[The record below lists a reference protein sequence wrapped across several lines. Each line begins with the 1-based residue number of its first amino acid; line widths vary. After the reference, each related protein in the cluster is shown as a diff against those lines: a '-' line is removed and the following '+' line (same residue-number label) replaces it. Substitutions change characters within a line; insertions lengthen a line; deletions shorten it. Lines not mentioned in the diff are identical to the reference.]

1 MNFLEDLFY
10 PLRLLENKRVLLL
23 VSGSIAA
30 YKSLELVR
38 LLFKSGASVQVVMSE
53 GAKKF
58 VTPLSFE
65 ALSHHKVLHDHNEK
79 WYYNHQNALHH
90 NHIACAAN
98 ADLLI
103 FAPLSANSLSKIAHA
118 LADNTISATFLACA
132 SPKIL
137 APSMNTNM
145 LNSPIIQS
153 HLKRLKRLKDF
164 NHIILDT
171 KNGLLACDTKGDGAM
186 AEPLEILFKAAQTL
200 LKDAYFE
207 NREVIIMGGASMEK
221 IDSVRTIS
229 NLSSGI
235 QASALALA
243 LYFKGAKVTLIASN
257 FPTPLPKEI
266 TSVPVSD
273 TASYENALNNAA
285 NNLQKHAL
293 KPLLFNLAAISDY
306 VPKTSFNHKLKKS
319 ELGETL
325 NIECVQNKDLLASI
339 NPNQF
344 VKIGFKAEDDQ
355 QNAIKNAQNLLKP
368 SQDSGKDCSMAALN
382 LIKDSR
388 PFGSLEN
395 ELWLFSHHKTQKIP
409 SMNKLEAG
417 FKILDF
423 IKDNAL

>member
-30 YKSLELVR
+30 YKSLELTR
-38 LLFKSGASVQVVMSE
+38 LLFKSGASIQVVMSK

-58 VTPLSFE
+58 IKPLSFE
-65 ALSHHKVLHDHNEK
+65 ALSHHKVLHDRNEK
-79 WYYNHQNALHH
+79 WYYNHQNKLHH
-90 NHIACAAN
+90 NHIACAAS

-118 LADNTISATFLACA
+118 LADNIVSATFLACA

-153 HLKRLKRLKDF
+153 NLKRLKDS

-171 KNGLLACDTKGDGAM
+171 KNALLACDTKGDGAM

-207 NREVIIMGGASMEK
+207 NREVIVMGGASMEK
-221 IDSVRTIS
+221 IDSVRVIS

-243 LYFKGAKVTLIASN
+243 LYFKGAKVTLIASS

-285 NNLQKHAL
+285 KNLKKHAL

-319 ELGETL
+319 EIGETL
-325 NIECVQNKDLLASI
+325 NIECVQNKDLLASV

-344 VKIGFKAEDDQ
+344 VKIGFKAEDNQ
-355 QNAIKNAQNLLKP
+355 PNAIKNAQNLLKS
-368 SQDSGKDCSMAALN
+368 SQDNGKDCSVAALN

-395 ELWLFSHHKTQKIP
+395 ELWLFSHKKTQKIP
-409 SMNKLEAG
+409 SMNKLEAS

>member
-30 YKSLELVR
+30 YKSLELTR
-38 LLFKSGASVQVVMSE
+38 LLFKSGASIQVVMSE

-58 VTPLSFE
+58 IKPLSFE
-65 ALSHHKVLHDHNEK
+65 ALSHHKVLHDRNEK
-79 WYYNHQNALHH
+79 WYYNHQNKLHH
-90 NHIACAAN
+90 NHIACATS

-118 LADNTISATFLACA
+118 LADNIISATFLACA

-145 LNSPIIQS
+145 LNSPITQS
-153 HLKRLKRLKDF
+153 NLKRLKDS

-171 KNGLLACDTKGDGAM
+171 KNALLACDTKGDGAM

-207 NREVIIMGGASMEK
+207 NREVIVMGGASVEK
-221 IDSVRTIS
+221 IDSVRIIS

-243 LYFKGAKVTLIASN
+243 LYFKGAKVTLIASS

-266 TSVPVSD
+266 ASVLVSD

-285 NNLQKHAL
+285 KNLQKHAL

-319 ELGETL
+319 ELGQTL
-325 NIECVQNKDLLASI
+325 NVECVQNKDLLASV

-368 SQDSGKDCSMAALN
+368 SQDNGKDCSVVALN

-395 ELWLFSHHKTQKIP
+395 ELWLFSHKKP
-409 SMNKLEAG
+409 KKSLP
-417 FKILDF
+417 
-423 IKDNAL
+423 

>member
-30 YKSLELVR
+30 YKSLELTR
-38 LLFKSGASVQVVMSE
+38 LLFKSGASIQVVMSK

-58 VTPLSFE
+58 IKPLSFE
-65 ALSHHKVLHDHNEK
+65 ALSHHKVLHDRNEK

-90 NHIACAAN
+90 NHIACAAST
-98 ADLLI
+98 DLLI

-145 LNSPIIQS
+145 LNSSIIQS
-153 HLKRLKRLKDF
+153 HLKRLKDS

-171 KNGLLACDTKGDGAM
+171 QNALLACDTKGDGAM
-186 AEPLEILFKAAQTL
+186 AEPLEILFKATQTL

-207 NREVIIMGGASMEK
+207 NREVIVMGGASMEK
-221 IDSVRTIS
+221 IDSVRVIS

-243 LYFKGAKVTLIASN
+243 LYFKGAKVTFIASS

-266 TSVPVSD
+266 TSVPVND
-273 TASYENALNNAA
+273 TVSYENALNNAA
-285 NNLQKHAL
+285 KNLQKHAL

-306 VPKTSFNHKLKKS
+306 TPKTSFNHKLKKS
-319 ELGETL
+319 KIGETL
-325 NIECVQNKDLLASI
+325 NIECVQNKDLLASV

-368 SQDSGKDCSMAALN
+368 SQDNGKDCSVAALN

-395 ELWLFSHHKTQKIP
+395 ELWLFSHKKTQKIP
-409 SMNKLEAG
+409 SMNKLEAS

-423 IKDNAL
+423 IKNNAL

>member
-10 PLRLLENKRVLLL
+10 PLRLLENKHVLLL

-30 YKSLELVR
+30 YKSLELTR
-38 LLFKSGASVQVVMSE
+38 LLFKSGASIQVVMSE

-58 VTPLSFE
+58 IKPLSFE
-65 ALSHHKVLHDHNEK
+65 ALSHHKVLHDRNEK
-79 WYYNHQNALHH
+79 WYYNHQNKLHH
-90 NHIACAAN
+90 NHIACAAS

-153 HLKRLKRLKDF
+153 NLKRLKDS

-171 KNGLLACDTKGDGAM
+171 KNALLACDTKGDGAM
-186 AEPLEILFKAAQTL
+186 AEPLEILFKASQTL

-207 NREVIIMGGASMEK
+207 NREVIVMGGASVEK
-221 IDSVRTIS
+221 IDSVRVIS

-243 LYFKGAKVTLIASN
+243 LYFKGAKVTLIASS

-266 TSVPVSD
+266 ASVLVSD

-285 NNLQKHAL
+285 KNLQKHAL

-325 NIECVQNKDLLASI
+325 NIECVQNKDLLASV

-355 QNAIKNAQNLLKP
+355 QNAIKNTQNLLKP
-368 SQDSGKDCSMAALN
+368 FKDNGKDCSVAALN

-395 ELWLFSHHKTQKIP
+395 ELWLFSHKKTQKIP
-409 SMNKLEAG
+409 SMNKLEAS

>member
-38 LLFKSGASVQVVMSE
+38 LLFKSGASIQVVMSK

-98 ADLLI
+98 ANLLI

-118 LADNTISATFLACA
+118 LADNIVSATFLACA

-145 LNSPIIQS
+145 LNSPITQS
-153 HLKRLKRLKDF
+153 NLKRLKDS

-171 KNGLLACDTKGDGAM
+171 QKGLLACDTRGNGAM

-207 NREVIIMGGASMEK
+207 NREVIVMGGASVEK

-235 QASALALA
+235 QASALALV

-257 FPTPLPKEI
+257 FPTPLPKGI
-266 TSVPVSD
+266 KSVSVSD

-293 KPLLFNLAAISDY
+293 KPLFFNLAAISDY
-306 VPKTSFNHKLKKS
+306 APKTSFNYKLKKS
-319 ELGETL
+319 EIGETL
-325 NIECVQNKDLLASI
+325 NIECVQNKDLLASV

-368 SQDSGKDCSMAALN
+368 FKDNGKDCSVVALN

-395 ELWLFSHHKTQKIP
+395 ELWLFSHQKTQKIP
-409 SMNKLEAG
+409 SMNKLEAS

>member
-30 YKSLELVR
+30 YKSLELTR
-38 LLFKSGASVQVVMSE
+38 LLFKSGASIQVVMSK

-58 VTPLSFE
+58 IKPLSFE
-65 ALSHHKVLHDHNEK
+65 ALSHHKVLHDRNEK
-79 WYYNHQNALHH
+79 WYYNHQNKLHH
-90 NHIACAAN
+90 NHIACAAST
-98 ADLLI
+98 DLLI

-145 LNSPIIQS
+145 LNSPITQS
-153 HLKRLKRLKDF
+153 NLKRLKDS

-171 KNGLLACDTKGDGAM
+171 QNALLACDAKGDGAM
-186 AEPLEILFKAAQTL
+186 AEPLEILFKASQTL

-207 NREVIIMGGASMEK
+207 NREVIVMGGASVEK
-221 IDSVRTIS
+221 IDSVRIIS

-243 LYFKGAKVTLIASN
+243 LYFKGAKVTLIASS

-266 TSVPVSD
+266 ASVLVSD

-285 NNLQKHAL
+285 KNLQKHAL

-306 VPKTSFNHKLKKS
+306 LPKTSFNHKLKKS

-325 NIECVQNKDLLASI
+325 NVECVQNKDLLASV

-368 SQDSGKDCSMAALN
+368 SQDNGKDCSVVALN

-395 ELWLFSHHKTQKIP
+395 ELWLFSHKKTQKIP
-409 SMNKLEAG
+409 SMNKLEAS

>member
-30 YKSLELVR
+30 YKSLELTR
-38 LLFKSGASVQVVMSE
+38 LLFKSGASIQVVMSK

-58 VTPLSFE
+58 IKPLSFE
-65 ALSHHKVLHDHNEK
+65 ALSHHKVLHDRNEE
-79 WYYNHQNALHH
+79 WYYNHQNKLHH

-145 LNSPIIQS
+145 LNSPITQS
-153 HLKRLKRLKDF
+153 NLKRLKDS

-171 KNGLLACDTKGDGAM
+171 QNAILACDTKGDGAM
-186 AEPLEILFKAAQTL
+186 AEPLEILFKATQTL

-207 NREVIIMGGASMEK
+207 NREVIIMGGASVEK

-235 QASALALA
+235 QASVLALA
-243 LYFKGAKVTLIASN
+243 LYFKGAKVTLIASS

-285 NNLQKHAL
+285 KNLQKHAL

-306 VPKTSFNHKLKKS
+306 LPKISFNHKLKKS
-319 ELGETL
+319 EIGETL
-325 NIECVQNKDLLASI
+325 NIECVQNKDLLASVD
-339 NPNQF
+339 PNQF

-368 SQDSGKDCSMAALN
+368 SQDNGKDCSVAALN

-395 ELWLFSHHKTQKIP
+395 ELWLFSHKKTQKIP
-409 SMNKLEAG
+409 SMNKLEAS

>member
-30 YKSLELVR
+30 YKSLELTR
-38 LLFKSGASVQVVMSE
+38 LLFKSGASVQVVMSK

-58 VTPLSFE
+58 IKPLSFE

-79 WYYNHQNALHH
+79 WYYDHQNKLHH
-90 NHIACAAN
+90 NHIACAAS

-118 LADNTISATFLACA
+118 LADNTISATFLACT

-145 LNSPIIQS
+145 LNSPITQS
-153 HLKRLKRLKDF
+153 NLKRLKDS

-171 KNGLLACDTKGDGAM
+171 KNALLACDTKGDGAM

-207 NREVIIMGGASMEK
+207 NREVIVMGGASIEK
-221 IDSVRTIS
+221 IDSVRVIS

-243 LYFKGAKVTLIASN
+243 LYFKGAKVTLIVSS

-266 TSVPVSD
+266 ASVPVSD

-285 NNLQKHAL
+285 KNLQKHAL
-293 KPLLFNLAAISDY
+293 KPLFFNLAAISDY
-306 VPKTSFNHKLKKS
+306 APKTSFNYKLKKS
-319 ELGETL
+319 EIGETL

-344 VKIGFKAEDDQ
+344 VKIGFKAEDNQ

-368 SQDSGKDCSMAALN
+368 FKDNGKDCSVVALN

-388 PFGSLEN
+388 PFGSLDN
-395 ELWLFSHHKTQKIP
+395 ELWLFSHQKTQKIP
-409 SMNKLEAG
+409 SMNKLEAS

>member
-38 LLFKSGASVQVVMSE
+38 LLFKSGASIQVVMSK

-58 VTPLSFE
+58 IKPLSFE
-65 ALSHHKVLHDHNEK
+65 ALSHHKVLHDRNEK
-79 WYYNHQNALHH
+79 WYYNHQNKLHH
-90 NHIACAAN
+90 NHIACAAS

-153 HLKRLKRLKDF
+153 NLKRLKAS

-171 KNGLLACDTKGDGAM
+171 KNALLACDTKGDGAM
-186 AEPLEILFKAAQTL
+186 AEPLEILFKATQTL

-207 NREVIIMGGASMEK
+207 NREVIIMGGASVEK
-221 IDSVRTIS
+221 IDSVRVIS

-243 LYFKGAKVTLIASN
+243 LYFKGAKVTLIASS

-266 TSVPVSD
+266 ASVLVSD

-285 NNLQKHAL
+285 KNLQKHAL

-306 VPKTSFNHKLKKS
+306 LPKTSFNHKLKKS
-319 ELGETL
+319 EIGETL
-325 NIECVQNKDLLASI
+325 NVECVQNKDLLASV

-368 SQDSGKDCSMAALN
+368 SQDNGKNCSVVALN

-388 PFGSLEN
+388 PFGSLDN
-395 ELWLFSHHKTQKIP
+395 ELWLFSHKKTQKIP
-409 SMNKLEAG
+409 SMNKLEAS

>member
-38 LLFKSGASVQVVMSE
+38 LLFKSGASIQVVMSE

-58 VTPLSFE
+58 IKPLSFE

-79 WYYNHQNALHH
+79 WHYNHQNKLHH

-118 LADNTISATFLACA
+118 LADNTISTTFLACA

-145 LNSPIIQS
+145 LNSPITQS
-153 HLKRLKRLKDF
+153 NLKRLKDS

-171 KNGLLACDTKGDGAM
+171 QNGLLACDTKGDGAM

-207 NREVIIMGGASMEK
+207 NREVIIMGGASVEK
-221 IDSVRTIS
+221 IDSVRVIS

-243 LYFKGAKVTLIASN
+243 LYFKGAKVTLIASS
-257 FPTPLPKEI
+257 FPTPLPKGI
-266 TSVPVSD
+266 KSVLVSD
-273 TASYENALNNAA
+273 TASYENALNSAT

-306 VPKTSFNHKLKKS
+306 VPKISFNYKLKKS
-319 ELGETL
+319 EIGETL

-368 SQDSGKDCSMAALN
+368 FQDNGKDCSVVALN

-395 ELWLFSHHKTQKIP
+395 ELWLFSHKKTQKIP
-409 SMNKLEAG
+409 SMNKLEAS

>member
-10 PLRLLENKRVLLL
+10 PLRLLENKRILLL

-30 YKSLELVR
+30 YKSLELTR
-38 LLFKSGASVQVVMSE
+38 LLFKSGASIQVVMSK
-53 GAKKF
+53 GAQKF
-58 VTPLSFE
+58 IKPLSFE
-65 ALSHHKVLHDHNEK
+65 ALSHHKVLHDRNEK
-79 WYYNHQNALHH
+79 WYYNHQNKLHH
-90 NHIACAAN
+90 NHIACAAD

-118 LADNTISATFLACA
+118 LADNIISATFLACA

-145 LNSPIIQS
+145 LNSPITQS
-153 HLKRLKRLKDF
+153 NLKRLKDS

-171 KNGLLACDTKGDGAM
+171 KNALLACDAKGDGAM

-207 NREVIIMGGASMEK
+207 NREVIVMGGASIEK
-221 IDSVRTIS
+221 IDSVRVIS

-266 TSVPVSD
+266 ASVLVSD

-306 VPKTSFNHKLKKS
+306 VPKISFNHKLKKS
-319 ELGETL
+319 EIGETL
-325 NIECVQNKDLLASI
+325 NVECVQNKDLLASV

-368 SQDSGKDCSMAALN
+368 SQDNGKDCSVAALN

-388 PFGSLEN
+388 PFGSLDN
-395 ELWLFSHHKTQKIP
+395 ELWLFSHKKTQKIP
-409 SMNKLEAG
+409 SMNKLEAS

>member
-30 YKSLELVR
+30 YKSLELTR
-38 LLFKSGASVQVVMSE
+38 LLFKSGASIQVVMSKA
-53 GAKKF
+53 AKKF
-58 VTPLSFE
+58 IKPLSFE
-65 ALSHHKVLHDHNEK
+65 ALSHHKVLHDRNEK
-79 WYYNHQNALHH
+79 WYYNHQNKLHH
-90 NHIACAAN
+90 NHIACAAG

-118 LADNTISATFLACA
+118 LADNTISATFLACT

-145 LNSPIIQS
+145 LNSPITQS
-153 HLKRLKRLKDF
+153 NLKRLKDS

-171 KNGLLACDTKGDGAM
+171 QNGLLACDTKGDGAM

-207 NREVIIMGGASMEK
+207 NREVIVMGGASIEK
-221 IDSVRTIS
+221 IDSVRVIS

-243 LYFKGAKVTLIASN
+243 LYFKGAKITLIASN

-266 TSVPVSD
+266 KSVLVSD

-285 NNLQKHAL
+285 KNLQKHAL

-306 VPKTSFNHKLKKS
+306 LPKTSFNHKLKKS
-319 ELGETL
+319 EIGGTL
-325 NIECVQNKDLLASI
+325 NIECVQNKDLLASV

-368 SQDSGKDCSMAALN
+368 SQDNGKDCSVVALN
-382 LIKDSR
+382 LIKDLR

-395 ELWLFSHHKTQKIP
+395 ELWLFSHKKTQKIP
-409 SMNKLEAG
+409 SMNKLEAS

>member
-30 YKSLELVR
+30 YKSLELTR
-38 LLFKSGASVQVVMSE
+38 LLFKSGASIQVVMSE

-58 VTPLSFE
+58 IKPLSFE
-65 ALSHHKVLHDHNEK
+65 ALSHHKVLHDRNEK
-79 WYYNHQNALHH
+79 WYYNHQNKLHH
-90 NHIACAAN
+90 NHIACAAD

-118 LADNTISATFLACA
+118 LADNIISTTFLACA

-145 LNSPIIQS
+145 LNSPITQS
-153 HLKRLKRLKDF
+153 NLKRLKDS

-171 KNGLLACDTKGDGAM
+171 KNALLACDTKGDGAM

-207 NREVIIMGGASMEK
+207 NREVIVMGGASVEK
-221 IDSVRTIS
+221 IDSVRVIS

-243 LYFKGAKVTLIASN
+243 LYFKGAKVTLIASS

-266 TSVPVSD
+266 TSVLVSD
-273 TASYENALNNAA
+273 TTSYENALNNAA
-285 NNLQKHAL
+285 KNLQKHAL

-306 VPKTSFNHKLKKS
+306 VPKTSFSHKLKKS

-325 NIECVQNKDLLASI
+325 NVECVQNKDLLASV

-368 SQDSGKDCSMAALN
+368 SQDNGKDCSVVALN

-395 ELWLFSHHKTQKIP
+395 ELWLFSHKKTQKIP
-409 SMNKLEAG
+409 SMNKLEAS

>member
-10 PLRLLENKRVLLL
+10 PLRLLENKCVLLL

-38 LLFKSGASVQVVMSE
+38 LLFKSGASIQVVMSK

-58 VTPLSFE
+58 IKPLSFE
-65 ALSHHKVLHDHNEK
+65 ALSHHKVLHDRNEK
-79 WYYNHQNALHH
+79 WYYNHQNKLHH
-90 NHIACAAN
+90 NHIACAAS

-118 LADNTISATFLACA
+118 LADNTISTTFLACA

-145 LNSPIIQS
+145 LHSPITQS
-153 HLKRLKRLKDF
+153 NLKRLKDS

-171 KNGLLACDTKGDGAM
+171 QNGLLACDTKGDGAM

-207 NREVIIMGGASMEK
+207 NREVIIMGGASVEK
-221 IDSVRTIS
+221 IDSVRVIS

-235 QASALALA
+235 QASTLALA

-266 TSVPVSD
+266 TSVLVSD

-306 VPKTSFNHKLKKS
+306 LPKTSFNYKLKKS
-319 ELGETL
+319 EIGETL
-325 NIECVQNKDLLASI
+325 NIECVQNKDLLASV

-368 SQDSGKDCSMAALN
+368 SQDNGKDCSVVALN

-395 ELWLFSHHKTQKIP
+395 ELWLFSHKKTQKIP
-409 SMNKLEAG
+409 SMNKLEAS

>member
-30 YKSLELVR
+30 YKSLELTR
-38 LLFKSGASVQVVMSE
+38 LLFKSGASIQVVMSK

-58 VTPLSFE
+58 IKPLSFE

-79 WYYNHQNALHH
+79 WYYNHQNKLHH

-118 LADNTISATFLACA
+118 LADNIVSATFLACA

-145 LNSPIIQS
+145 LNSPITQS
-153 HLKRLKRLKDF
+153 NLKRLKDS

-171 KNGLLACDTKGDGAM
+171 QNGLLACDTKGDGAM

-207 NREVIIMGGASMEK
+207 NREVIVMGGASMEK
-221 IDSVRTIS
+221 IDSVRVIS

-243 LYFKGAKVTLIASN
+243 LYFNGAKVTLIASS

-266 TSVPVSD
+266 TSVLVSD
-273 TASYENALNNAA
+273 TASYENALNSAA

-306 VPKTSFNHKLKKS
+306 LPKTSFNHKLKKS
-319 ELGETL
+319 ELDETL
-325 NIECVQNKDLLASI
+325 NIECVQNKDLLASV

-355 QNAIKNAQNLLKP
+355 QNAMQNAQNLLKP
-368 SQDSGKDCSMAALN
+368 SQDNGKDCSVVALN

-395 ELWLFSHHKTQKIP
+395 ELWLFSHKKTQKIP
-409 SMNKLEAG
+409 SMNKLEAS

-423 IKDNAL
+423 IKENAL

>member
-10 PLRLLENKRVLLL
+10 PLRLLENKCVLLL

-30 YKSLELVR
+30 YKSLELTR
-38 LLFKSGASVQVVMSE
+38 LLFKSGASIQVVMSK

-58 VTPLSFE
+58 IKPLSFE
-65 ALSHHKVLHDHNEK
+65 ALSHHKVLHDRNEK
-79 WYYNHQNALHH
+79 WYYNHQNKLHH
-90 NHIACAAN
+90 NHIACAAS

-103 FAPLSANSLSKIAHA
+103 FAPLSTNSLSKIAHA

-145 LNSPIIQS
+145 LNSPITQS
-153 HLKRLKRLKDF
+153 NLKRLKDS

-171 KNGLLACDTKGDGAM
+171 QNALLACDTKGDGAM
-186 AEPLEILFKAAQTL
+186 AEPLEILFKAVQTL

-207 NREVIIMGGASMEK
+207 NREVIVMGGASVEK

-266 TSVPVSD
+266 ASVLVSD

-285 NNLQKHAL
+285 KNLQKHAL

-306 VPKTSFNHKLKKS
+306 LPKTSFNHKLKKS

-325 NIECVQNKDLLASI
+325 NIECVQNKDLLASVD
-339 NPNQF
+339 PNQF

-368 SQDSGKDCSMAALN
+368 SQDNGKDCSVVALN

-395 ELWLFSHHKTQKIP
+395 ELWLFSHKKTQKIP
-409 SMNKLEAG
+409 SMNKLEAS

>member
-30 YKSLELVR
+30 YKSLELTR
-38 LLFKSGASVQVVMSE
+38 LLFKSGASIQVVMSK

-58 VTPLSFE
+58 IKPLSFE

-79 WYYNHQNALHH
+79 WYYNHQNKLHH

-145 LNSPIIQS
+145 LHSPIIQS
-153 HLKRLKRLKDF
+153 HLKRLKDS
-164 NHIILDT
+164 NHIVLDT
-171 KNGLLACDTKGDGAM
+171 QNALLACDTKGDGAM
-186 AEPLEILFKAAQTL
+186 AEPLEILFKATQTL
-200 LKDAYFE
+200 LKDAYFK

-221 IDSVRTIS
+221 IDSVRVIS

-257 FPTPLPKEI
+257 FPTPLPKGI
-266 TSVPVSD
+266 KSVLVSD

-306 VPKTSFNHKLKKS
+306 APKTSFNHKLKKS
-319 ELGETL
+319 EIGETL
-325 NIECVQNKDLLASI
+325 NIECVQNKDLLASV

-344 VKIGFKAEDDQ
+344 IKIGFKAEDDQ

-368 SQDSGKDCSMAALN
+368 FKDNGKDCSVVALN

-395 ELWLFSHHKTQKIP
+395 ELWLFSHKKTQKIP
-409 SMNKLEAG
+409 SMNKLEAS

>member
-30 YKSLELVR
+30 YKSLELTR
-38 LLFKSGASVQVVMSE
+38 LLFKSGASIQVVMSE

-58 VTPLSFE
+58 IKPLSFE
-65 ALSHHKVLHDHNEK
+65 ALSHHKVLHDRNEK
-79 WYYNHQNALHH
+79 WYYNHQNKLHH
-90 NHIACAAN
+90 NHIACAAS

-145 LNSPIIQS
+145 LNSPITQS
-153 HLKRLKRLKDF
+153 NLKRLKDS

-171 KNGLLACDTKGDGAM
+171 KNALLACDTKGDGAM
-186 AEPLEILFKAAQTL
+186 AEPLEILFKASQTL

-207 NREVIIMGGASMEK
+207 NREVIVMGGASVEK
-221 IDSVRTIS
+221 IDSVRVIS

-243 LYFKGAKVTLIASN
+243 LYFKGAKVTLIASS

-266 TSVPVSD
+266 ASVLVSD

-285 NNLQKHAL
+285 KNLQKHAL

-306 VPKTSFNHKLKKS
+306 LPKTSFNHKLKKS

-325 NIECVQNKDLLASI
+325 NVECVQNKDLLASV

-355 QNAIKNAQNLLKP
+355 QNAIKNTQNLLKP
-368 SQDSGKDCSMAALN
+368 SQDNGKDCSVAALN

-395 ELWLFSHHKTQKIP
+395 ELWLFSHKKTQKIP
-409 SMNKLEAG
+409 SMNKLEAS

>member
-30 YKSLELVR
+30 YKSLELTR
-38 LLFKSGASVQVVMSE
+38 LLFKSGASIQVVMSE

-58 VTPLSFE
+58 IKPLSFE
-65 ALSHHKVLHDHNEK
+65 ALSHHKVLHDRNEK
-79 WYYNHQNALHH
+79 WYYNHQNKLHH
-90 NHIACAAN
+90 NHIACAAD

-118 LADNTISATFLACA
+118 LADNIISATFLACA

-145 LNSPIIQS
+145 LNSPITQS
-153 HLKRLKRLKDF
+153 NLKRLKDS

-171 KNGLLACDTKGDGAM
+171 QNALLACDTKGDGAM

-207 NREVIIMGGASMEK
+207 NREVIVMGGASVEK
-221 IDSVRTIS
+221 IDSVRVIS

-243 LYFKGAKVTLIASN
+243 LYFKGAKVTLIASS

-266 TSVPVSD
+266 ASVLVSD

-285 NNLQKHAL
+285 KNLQKHAL

-306 VPKTSFNHKLKKS
+306 VPKISFNHKLKKS
-319 ELGETL
+319 ELGQTL
-325 NIECVQNKDLLASI
+325 NVECVQNKDLLASV

-368 SQDSGKDCSMAALN
+368 SQDNGKDCSVAALN

-395 ELWLFSHHKTQKIP
+395 ELWLFSHKKTQKIP
-409 SMNKLEAG
+409 SMNKLEAS

>member
-30 YKSLELVR
+30 YKSLELTR
-38 LLFKSGASVQVVMSE
+38 LLFKSGASIQVVMSK

-58 VTPLSFE
+58 IKPLSFE
-65 ALSHHKVLHDHNEK
+65 ALSHHKVLHDRNEK

-90 NHIACAAN
+90 NHIACAAS

-118 LADNTISATFLACA
+118 LADNIVSATFLACA

-145 LNSPIIQS
+145 LHSPIVQS
-153 HLKRLKRLKDF
+153 HLKRLKDT

-171 KNGLLACDTKGDGAM
+171 QNALLACDTKGDGAM
-186 AEPLEILFKAAQTL
+186 AEPLEILFKATQTL

-207 NREVIIMGGASMEK
+207 NREVIIMGGASIEK

-257 FPTPLPKEI
+257 FPTPLPKGI
-266 TSVPVSD
+266 ASVSVSD
-273 TASYENALNNAA
+273 TASYKNALNNATK
-285 NNLQKHAL
+285 NLQKHAL

-319 ELGETL
+319 EIGETL
-325 NIECVQNKDLLASI
+325 NIECVQNKDLLASVD
-339 NPNQF
+339 PNQF

-355 QNAIKNAQNLLKP
+355 QNAMQNAQNLLKP
-368 SQDSGKDCSMAALN
+368 FQDNGKDCSVAALN

-395 ELWLFSHHKTQKIP
+395 ELWLFSHQKTQKIP
-409 SMNKLEAG
+409 SMNKLEAS

>member
-30 YKSLELVR
+30 YKSLELTR
-38 LLFKSGASVQVVMSE
+38 LLFKSGASIQVVMSE

-58 VTPLSFE
+58 IKPLSFE
-65 ALSHHKVLHDHNEK
+65 ALSHHKVLHDRNEK
-79 WYYNHQNALHH
+79 WYYNHQNKLHH
-90 NHIACAAN
+90 NHIACAAS

-153 HLKRLKRLKDF
+153 NLKRLKDS

-171 KNGLLACDTKGDGAM
+171 KNALLACDTKGDGAM
-186 AEPLEILFKAAQTL
+186 AEPLEILFKASQTL

-207 NREVIIMGGASMEK
+207 NREVIVMGGASVEK
-221 IDSVRTIS
+221 IDSVRVIS

-243 LYFKGAKVTLIASN
+243 LYFKGAKVTLIASS

-266 TSVPVSD
+266 ASVLVSD

-285 NNLQKHAL
+285 KNLQKHAL

-306 VPKTSFNHKLKKS
+306 LPKTSFNHKLKKS

-325 NIECVQNKDLLASI
+325 NVECVQNKDLLASV

-368 SQDSGKDCSMAALN
+368 SQDNGKDCSVAALN

-395 ELWLFSHHKTQKIP
+395 ELWLFSHKKTQKIP
-409 SMNKLEAG
+409 SMNKLEAS

>member
-10 PLRLLENKRVLLL
+10 PLRLLENKHVLLL

-38 LLFKSGASVQVVMSE
+38 LLFKSAASVQVVMSE

-118 LADNTISATFLACA
+118 LADNIISATFLACA

-153 HLKRLKRLKDF
+153 HLKRLKDF

-171 KNGLLACDTKGDGAM
+171 QNGLLACDTRGDGAM

-200 LKDAYFE
+200 LKDAYFT
-207 NREVIIMGGASMEK
+207 NREAIIMGGASIEK

-266 TSVPVSD
+266 KSVPVSD

-285 NNLQKHAL
+285 NNKHAL

-368 SQDSGKDCSMAALN
+368 FKDNGKDCSMAALN

-409 SMNKLEAG
+409 SMNKLEAS

>member
-30 YKSLELVR
+30 YKSLELTR
-38 LLFKSGASVQVVMSE
+38 LLFKSGASIQVVMSE
-53 GAKKF
+53 GAQKF
-58 VTPLSFE
+58 IKPLSFE
-65 ALSHHKVLHDHNEK
+65 ALSHHKVLHDRNEK
-79 WYYNHQNALHH
+79 WYYNHQNKLHH
-90 NHIACAAN
+90 NHIACAAS

-137 APSMNTNM
+137 VPSMNTNM
-145 LNSPIIQS
+145 LNSPITQS
-153 HLKRLKRLKDF
+153 NLKRLKDS

-171 KNGLLACDTKGDGAM
+171 QNALLACDTKGDGAM
-186 AEPLEILFKAAQTL
+186 AEPLEILFKASQTL

-207 NREVIIMGGASMEK
+207 NREVIVMGGASVEK
-221 IDSVRTIS
+221 IDSVRVIS

-243 LYFKGAKVTLIASN
+243 LYFKGAKVTLIASS

-266 TSVPVSD
+266 ASVLVSD

-285 NNLQKHAL
+285 KNLKKHAL
-293 KPLLFNLAAISDY
+293 KPLFFNLAAISDY
-306 VPKTSFNHKLKKS
+306 VPKTSFNYKLKKS
-319 ELGETL
+319 EIGETL
-325 NIECVQNKDLLASI
+325 NIECVQNKDLLASV

-368 SQDSGKDCSMAALN
+368 FQDNGKDCSVAALN

-395 ELWLFSHHKTQKIP
+395 ELWLFSHKKTQKIP
-409 SMNKLEAG
+409 SMNKLEAS

>member
-38 LLFKSGASVQVVMSE
+38 LLFKSGASIQVVMSE
-53 GAKKF
+53 GAQKF
-58 VTPLSFE
+58 IKPLSFE
-65 ALSHHKVLHDHNEK
+65 ALSHHKVLHDRNEK
-79 WYYNHQNALHH
+79 WYYNHQNKLHH
-90 NHIACAAN
+90 NHIACAAS

-153 HLKRLKRLKDF
+153 NLKRLKDS

-171 KNGLLACDTKGDGAM
+171 KNALLACDTKGDGAM

-207 NREVIIMGGASMEK
+207 NREVIIMGGASVEK
-221 IDSVRTIS
+221 IDSVRVIS

-235 QASALALA
+235 QASVLALA

-266 TSVPVSD
+266 ASVLVSD

-285 NNLQKHAL
+285 KNLQKHAL

-306 VPKTSFNHKLKKS
+306 LPKTSFSHKLKKS
-319 ELGETL
+319 EIGQTL
-325 NIECVQNKDLLASI
+325 NVECVQNKDLLASV

-368 SQDSGKDCSMAALN
+368 SQNNGKDCSVVALN

-395 ELWLFSHHKTQKIP
+395 ELWLFSHKKTQKIP
-409 SMNKLEAG
+409 SMNKLEAS

>member
-10 PLRLLENKRVLLL
+10 PLRLLENKHVLLL

-38 LLFKSGASVQVVMSE
+38 LLFKSGASVQVVMSK

-58 VTPLSFE
+58 IKPLSFE
-65 ALSHHKVLHDHNEK
+65 ALSHHKVLHDRNEK
-79 WYYNHQNALHH
+79 WYYNHQNKLHH

-98 ADLLI
+98 SDLLI

-145 LNSPIIQS
+145 LNSPITQS
-153 HLKRLKRLKDF
+153 NLKRLKDT

-171 KNGLLACDTKGDGAM
+171 QNGLLACDTKGNGAM

-207 NREVIIMGGASMEK
+207 NREVIVMGGASVEK
-221 IDSVRTIS
+221 IDSVRVIS

-243 LYFKGAKVTLIASN
+243 LYFKGAKVTLIASS

-266 TSVPVSD
+266 ASVSVSD
-273 TASYENALNNAA
+273 TASYENALNNATK
-285 NNLQKHAL
+285 NLQKHAL

-306 VPKTSFNHKLKKS
+306 APKTSFNYKLKKS
-319 ELGETL
+319 DLGQTL
-325 NIECVQNKDLLASI
+325 NIECVQNKDLLASV

-368 SQDSGKDCSMAALN
+368 FKDNGKDCSVAALN

-395 ELWLFSHHKTQKIP
+395 ELWLFSHKKTQKIP
-409 SMNKLEAG
+409 SMNKLEAS

>member
-30 YKSLELVR
+30 YKSLELTR
-38 LLFKSGASVQVVMSE
+38 LLFKSGASIQVVMSE

-58 VTPLSFE
+58 IKPLSFE
-65 ALSHHKVLHDHNEK
+65 ALSHHKVLHDRNEK
-79 WYYNHQNALHH
+79 WYYNHQNKLHH
-90 NHIACAAN
+90 NHIACATS

-118 LADNTISATFLACA
+118 LADNIISATFLACA

-145 LNSPIIQS
+145 LNSPITQS
-153 HLKRLKRLKDF
+153 NLKRLKDS

-171 KNGLLACDTKGDGAM
+171 KNALLACDTKGDGAM

-207 NREVIIMGGASMEK
+207 NREVIVMGGASVEK
-221 IDSVRTIS
+221 IDSVRIIS

-243 LYFKGAKVTLIASN
+243 LYFKGAKVTLIASS

-266 TSVPVSD
+266 ASVLVSD

-285 NNLQKHAL
+285 KNLQKHAL

-319 ELGETL
+319 ELGQTL
-325 NIECVQNKDLLASI
+325 NVECVQNKDLLASV

-368 SQDSGKDCSMAALN
+368 SQDNGKDCSVVALN

-395 ELWLFSHHKTQKIP
+395 ELWLFSHKKTQKSLP
-409 SMNKLEAG
+409 
-417 FKILDF
+417 
-423 IKDNAL
+423 

>member
-30 YKSLELVR
+30 YKSLELTR
-38 LLFKSGASVQVVMSE
+38 LLFKSGASIQVVMSK

-58 VTPLSFE
+58 IKPLSFE
-65 ALSHHKVLHDHNEK
+65 ALSHHKVLHDRNEK
-79 WYYNHQNALHH
+79 WYYNHQNKLHH
-90 NHIACAAN
+90 NHIACAAS

-153 HLKRLKRLKDF
+153 NLKRLKDS
-164 NHIILDT
+164 NHVILDT
-171 KNGLLACDTKGDGAM
+171 QNALLACDTKGDGAM
-186 AEPLEILFKAAQTL
+186 AEPLEILFKATQTL

-207 NREVIIMGGASMEK
+207 NREVIVMGGASIEK
-221 IDSVRTIS
+221 IDSVRVIS

-243 LYFKGAKVTLIASN
+243 LYFKGAKVILIASS

-266 TSVPVSD
+266 ASVLVSD

-285 NNLQKHAL
+285 KNLQKHAL

-306 VPKTSFNHKLKKS
+306 LPKTSFNHKLKKS
-319 ELGETL
+319 EIGETL
-325 NIECVQNKDLLASI
+325 NVECVQNKDLLASV

-368 SQDSGKDCSMAALN
+368 SQDNGKDCSVVALN

-395 ELWLFSHHKTQKIP
+395 ELWLFSHKKTQKIP
-409 SMNKLEAG
+409 SMNKLEAS

>member
-10 PLRLLENKRVLLL
+10 PLRLLENKCVLLL

-38 LLFKSGASVQVVMSE
+38 LLFKSGASIQVVMSE

-58 VTPLSFE
+58 IKPLSFE
-65 ALSHHKVLHDHNEK
+65 ALSHHKVLHDRNEK
-79 WYYNHQNALHH
+79 WYYNHQNKLHH
-90 NHIACAAN
+90 NHIACAAS

-153 HLKRLKRLKDF
+153 NLKRLKDS

-171 KNGLLACDTKGDGAM
+171 KNALLACDTKGDGAM
-186 AEPLEILFKAAQTL
+186 AEPLEILFKASQTL

-207 NREVIIMGGASMEK
+207 NREVIVMGGASIEK
-221 IDSVRTIS
+221 IDSVRVIS

-243 LYFKGAKVTLIASN
+243 LYFKGAKVTLIASS

-266 TSVPVSD
+266 ASVLVSD

-285 NNLQKHAL
+285 KNLQKHAL

-306 VPKTSFNHKLKKS
+306 LPKTSFNHKLKKS

-325 NIECVQNKDLLASI
+325 NVECVQNKDLLASV

-368 SQDSGKDCSMAALN
+368 SQDNGKDCSVAALN

-395 ELWLFSHHKTQKIP
+395 ELWLFSHKKTQKIP
-409 SMNKLEAG
+409 SMNKLEAS

>member
-10 PLRLLENKRVLLL
+10 SLRLLENKHILLL

-38 LLFKSGASVQVVMSE
+38 LLFKSGASIQVVMSE

-58 VTPLSFE
+58 IKPLSFE
-65 ALSHHKVLHDHNEK
+65 ALSHHKVLHDRNEK
-79 WYYNHQNALHH
+79 WYYNHQNKLHH

-118 LADNTISATFLACA
+118 LADNIVSATFLACA

-145 LNSPIIQS
+145 LHSPIVQS
-153 HLKRLKRLKDF
+153 HLKRLKDS

-171 KNGLLACDTKGDGAM
+171 QNGLLACDTKGDGAM

-207 NREVIIMGGASMEK
+207 NREVIVMGGASVEK

-257 FPTPLPKEI
+257 FPTPLPKGI
-266 TSVPVSD
+266 KSVLVSD
-273 TASYENALNNAA
+273 TASYENALNSATK
-285 NNLQKHAL
+285 NLQKHAL

-306 VPKTSFNHKLKKS
+306 VPKTSFNYKLKKS
-319 ELGETL
+319 DLGQTL
-325 NIECVQNKDLLASI
+325 NIECVQNKDLLASV

-368 SQDSGKDCSMAALN
+368 FQDNGKDCSVAALN

-395 ELWLFSHHKTQKIP
+395 ELWLFSHKKTQKIP
-409 SMNKLEAG
+409 SMNKLEAS

>member
-30 YKSLELVR
+30 YKSLELTR
-38 LLFKSGASVQVVMSE
+38 LLFKSGASIQVVMSE
-53 GAKKF
+53 GAQKF
-58 VTPLSFE
+58 IKPLSFE
-65 ALSHHKVLHDHNEK
+65 ALSHHKVLHDRNEK
-79 WYYNHQNALHH
+79 WYYNHQNKLHH
-90 NHIACAAN
+90 NHIACAAS

-145 LNSPIIQS
+145 LNSPITQS
-153 HLKRLKRLKDF
+153 NLKRLKDS

-171 KNGLLACDTKGDGAM
+171 KNALLACDTKGDGAM
-186 AEPLEILFKAAQTL
+186 AEPLEILFKASQTL

-207 NREVIIMGGASMEK
+207 NREVIVMGGASVEK
-221 IDSVRTIS
+221 IDSVRVIS

-243 LYFKGAKVTLIASN
+243 LYFKGAKVTLIASS

-266 TSVPVSD
+266 ASVLVSD

-285 NNLQKHAL
+285 KNLQKHAL

-306 VPKTSFNHKLKKS
+306 LPKTSFNHKLKKS

-325 NIECVQNKDLLASI
+325 NVECVQNKDLLASV

-368 SQDSGKDCSMAALN
+368 SQDNGKDCSVAALN

-395 ELWLFSHHKTQKIP
+395 ELWLFSHKKTQRIP
-409 SMNKLEAG
+409 SMNKLEAS

>member
-30 YKSLELVR
+30 YKSLELTR
-38 LLFKSGASVQVVMSE
+38 LLFKSGASIQVVMSK
-53 GAKKF
+53 GTKKF
-58 VTPLSFE
+58 IKPLSFE
-65 ALSHHKVLHDHNEK
+65 ALSHHKVLHDRNEK
-79 WYYNHQNALHH
+79 WYYNHQNKLHH
-90 NHIACAAN
+90 NHIACAAS

-118 LADNTISATFLACA
+118 LADNTISTTFLACT

-145 LNSPIIQS
+145 LNSPITQS
-153 HLKRLKRLKDF
+153 NLKRLKDS

-171 KNGLLACDTKGDGAM
+171 QNALLACDTKGDGAM

-207 NREVIIMGGASMEK
+207 NREVIVMGGASIEK
-221 IDSVRTIS
+221 IDSVRVIS

-243 LYFKGAKVTLIASN
+243 LYFKGAKVTLIASS

-266 TSVPVSD
+266 TSVLVSD
-273 TASYENALNNAA
+273 TASYENALNNATK
-285 NNLQKHAL
+285 NLQKHAL

-306 VPKTSFNHKLKKS
+306 APKTSFNYKLKKS
-319 ELGETL
+319 EIGETL
-325 NIECVQNKDLLASI
+325 NVECVQNKDLLASV

-368 SQDSGKDCSMAALN
+368 SQDNGKDCSVVALN

-395 ELWLFSHHKTQKIP
+395 ELWLFSHKKTQKIP
-409 SMNKLEAG
+409 SMNKLEAS

>member
-30 YKSLELVR
+30 YKSLELTR
-38 LLFKSGASVQVVMSE
+38 LLFKSGASIQVVMSKA
-53 GAKKF
+53 AKKF

-65 ALSHHKVLHDHNEK
+65 ALSHHKVLHDRNEK
-79 WYYNHQNALHH
+79 WYYNHQNKLHH
-90 NHIACAAN
+90 NHIACAAST
-98 ADLLI
+98 DLLI

-145 LNSPIIQS
+145 LNSPITQS
-153 HLKRLKRLKDF
+153 NLKRLKDS

-171 KNGLLACDTKGDGAM
+171 QNALLACDAKGDGAM
-186 AEPLEILFKAAQTL
+186 AEPLEILFKASQTL

-207 NREVIIMGGASMEK
+207 NREVIIMGGASVEK
-221 IDSVRTIS
+221 IDSVRVIS

-243 LYFKGAKVTLIASN
+243 LYFKGAKVTLIASS

-266 TSVPVSD
+266 ASVLVSD

-285 NNLQKHAL
+285 KSLQKHAL

-306 VPKTSFNHKLKKS
+306 VPKTSFNYKLKKS

-325 NIECVQNKDLLASI
+325 NIECVQNKDLLASV

-355 QNAIKNAQNLLKP
+355 QNAMQNAQNLLKP
-368 SQDSGKDCSMAALN
+368 FQDNGKDCSVVALN

-395 ELWLFSHHKTQKIP
+395 ELWLFSHKKTQKIP
-409 SMNKLEAG
+409 SMNKLEAS

>member
-1 MNFLEDLFY
+1 MSFLEDLFY

-30 YKSLELVR
+30 YKSLELTR
-38 LLFKSGASVQVVMSE
+38 LLFKSGASIQVVMSE
-53 GAKKF
+53 GAQKF
-58 VTPLSFE
+58 IKPLSFE
-65 ALSHHKVLHDHNEK
+65 ALSHHKVLHDRNEK
-79 WYYNHQNALHH
+79 WYYNHQNKLHH
-90 NHIACAAN
+90 NHIACTAS

-153 HLKRLKRLKDF
+153 NLKRLKDS

-171 KNGLLACDTKGDGAM
+171 KNALLACDTKGDGAM
-186 AEPLEILFKAAQTL
+186 AEPLEILFKATQTL

-207 NREVIIMGGASMEK
+207 NREVIVMGGASVEK
-221 IDSVRTIS
+221 IDSVRVIS

-243 LYFKGAKVTLIASN
+243 LYFKGAKVTLIASS

-266 TSVPVSD
+266 ASVLVSD

-285 NNLQKHAL
+285 KNLQKHAL

-306 VPKTSFNHKLKKS
+306 LPKTSFNHKLKKS

-325 NIECVQNKDLLASI
+325 NVECVQNKDLLASV

-344 VKIGFKAEDDQ
+344 VKIGFKAEDNQ

-368 SQDSGKDCSMAALN
+368 SQDNGKDCSVAALN

-395 ELWLFSHHKTQKIP
+395 ELWLFSHKKTQKIP
-409 SMNKLEAG
+409 SMNKLEAS

>member
-30 YKSLELVR
+30 YKSLELTR
-38 LLFKSGASVQVVMSE
+38 LLFKSGASIQVVMSE
-53 GAKKF
+53 GAQKF
-58 VTPLSFE
+58 IKPLSFE
-65 ALSHHKVLHDHNEK
+65 ALSHHKVLHDRNEK
-79 WYYNHQNALHH
+79 WYYNHQNKLHH

-118 LADNTISATFLACA
+118 LADNIISATFLACA

-153 HLKRLKRLKDF
+153 NLKRLKDS

-171 KNGLLACDTKGDGAM
+171 KNALLACDTKGDGAM
-186 AEPLEILFKAAQTL
+186 AEPLEILFKATQTL

-207 NREVIIMGGASMEK
+207 NREVIVMGGASVEK
-221 IDSVRTIS
+221 IDSVRVIS

-235 QASALALA
+235 QASALALS
-243 LYFKGAKVTLIASN
+243 LYFKGAKVTLIASS

-266 TSVPVSD
+266 ASVLVSD
-273 TASYENALNNAA
+273 TASYENALNNATK
-285 NNLQKHAL
+285 NLQKHAL

-306 VPKTSFNHKLKKS
+306 APKTSFNHKLKKS
-319 ELGETL
+319 EIGETL
-325 NIECVQNKDLLASI
+325 NIECVQNKDLLASV

-368 SQDSGKDCSMAALN
+368 SQDNGKDCSVAALN

-388 PFGSLEN
+388 PFGSLDN
-395 ELWLFSHHKTQKIP
+395 ELWLFSHKKTQKIP
-409 SMNKLEAG
+409 SMNKLEAS

>member
-30 YKSLELVR
+30 YKSLELTR
-38 LLFKSGASVQVVMSE
+38 LLFKSGASIQVVMSE

-58 VTPLSFE
+58 IKPLSFE
-65 ALSHHKVLHDHNEK
+65 ALSHHKVLHDRNEK
-79 WYYNHQNALHH
+79 WYYNHQNKLHH

-153 HLKRLKRLKDF
+153 NLKRLKDS

-171 KNGLLACDTKGDGAM
+171 KNALLACDTKGDGAM
-186 AEPLEILFKAAQTL
+186 AEPLEILFKATQTL

-207 NREVIIMGGASMEK
+207 NREVIVMGGASVEK
-221 IDSVRTIS
+221 IDSVRVIS

-243 LYFKGAKVTLIASN
+243 LYFKGAKVTLIASS

-266 TSVPVSD
+266 ASVLVSD

-285 NNLQKHAL
+285 KNLQKHAL

-306 VPKTSFNHKLKKS
+306 LPKTSFNHKLKKS

-325 NIECVQNKDLLASI
+325 NVECVQNKDLLASV

-355 QNAIKNAQNLLKP
+355 QNAIKNTQNLLKP
-368 SQDSGKDCSMAALN
+368 SQDNGKDCSVAALN

-395 ELWLFSHHKTQKIP
+395 ELWLFSHKKTQKIP
-409 SMNKLEAG
+409 SMNKLEAS

>member
-30 YKSLELVR
+30 YKSLELTH
-38 LLFKSGASVQVVMSE
+38 LLFKSGASIQVVMSK

-58 VTPLSFE
+58 IKPLSFE
-65 ALSHHKVLHDHNEK
+65 ALSHHKVLHDRNEK
-79 WYYNHQNALHH
+79 WYYNHQNKLHH
-90 NHIACAAN
+90 NHIACAAS

-118 LADNTISATFLACA
+118 LADNTISATFLACT

-153 HLKRLKRLKDF
+153 NLKRLKDS

-171 KNGLLACDTKGDGAM
+171 KNALLACDTKGDGAM

-207 NREVIIMGGASMEK
+207 NREVIIMGGASVEK
-221 IDSVRTIS
+221 IDSVRVIS

-243 LYFKGAKVTLIASN
+243 LYFKGAKVTLIASS

-285 NNLQKHAL
+285 KNLQKHAL

-306 VPKTSFNHKLKKS
+306 FPKTSFNHKLKKS
-319 ELGETL
+319 EIGETL
-325 NIECVQNKDLLASI
+325 NIECVQNKDLLASV

-368 SQDSGKDCSMAALN
+368 SQDNGKDCSVAALN

-395 ELWLFSHHKTQKIP
+395 ELWLFSHKKTQKIP
-409 SMNKLEAG
+409 SMNKLEAS

>member
-30 YKSLELVR
+30 YKSLELTR
-38 LLFKSGASVQVVMSE
+38 LLFKSGASIQVVMSE

-58 VTPLSFE
+58 IKPLSFE
-65 ALSHHKVLHDHNEK
+65 ALSHHKVLHDRNEK
-79 WYYNHQNALHH
+79 WYYNHQNKLHH
-90 NHIACAAN
+90 NHIACAAS

-118 LADNTISATFLACA
+118 LADNTISTTFLACA

-145 LNSPIIQS
+145 LNSPITQS
-153 HLKRLKRLKDF
+153 NLKRLKDS

-171 KNGLLACDTKGDGAM
+171 KNALLACDTKGDGAM
-186 AEPLEILFKAAQTL
+186 AEPLEILFKASQTL

-207 NREVIIMGGASMEK
+207 NREVIVMGGASVEK
-221 IDSVRTIS
+221 IDSVRVIS

-243 LYFKGAKVTLIASN
+243 LYFKGAKVTLIASS

-266 TSVPVSD
+266 ASVLVSD

-285 NNLQKHAL
+285 KNLQKHAL

-306 VPKTSFNHKLKKS
+306 LPKTSFNHKLKKS

-325 NIECVQNKDLLASI
+325 NVECVQNKDLLASV

-368 SQDSGKDCSMAALN
+368 SQDNGKDCSVVALN

-395 ELWLFSHHKTQKIP
+395 ELWLFSHKKTQKIP
-409 SMNKLEAG
+409 SMNKLEAS

>member
-10 PLRLLENKRVLLL
+10 PLRLLENKCVLLL

-38 LLFKSGASVQVVMSE
+38 LLFKSGASIQVVMSE
-53 GAKKF
+53 GAQKF
-58 VTPLSFE
+58 IKPLSFE
-65 ALSHHKVLHDHNEK
+65 ALSHHKVLHDRNEK
-79 WYYNHQNALHH
+79 WYYNHQNKLHH
-90 NHIACAAN
+90 NHIACAAS

-145 LNSPIIQS
+145 LNSPITQS
-153 HLKRLKRLKDF
+153 NLKRLKDS

-171 KNGLLACDTKGDGAM
+171 KNALLACDTKGDGAM

-207 NREVIIMGGASMEK
+207 NREVIVMGGASVEK
-221 IDSVRTIS
+221 IDSVRVIS

-243 LYFKGAKVTLIASN
+243 LYFKGAKVTLIASS

-266 TSVPVSD
+266 ASVLVSD

-285 NNLQKHAL
+285 KNLQKHAL

-306 VPKTSFNHKLKKS
+306 LPKTSFNHKLKKS

-325 NIECVQNKDLLASI
+325 NVECVQNKDLLASV

-368 SQDSGKDCSMAALN
+368 SQDNGKDCSVAALN

-395 ELWLFSHHKTQKIP
+395 ELWLFSHKKTQKIP
-409 SMNKLEAG
+409 SMNKLEAS

>member
-38 LLFKSGASVQVVMSE
+38 LLFKSGASVQVVMSK

-58 VTPLSFE
+58 IKPLSFE
-65 ALSHHKVLHDHNEK
+65 ALSHHKVLHDRNEK
-79 WYYNHQNALHH
+79 WYYNHQNKLHH
-90 NHIACAAN
+90 NHIACAADS
-98 ADLLI
+98 DLLI

-145 LNSPIIQS
+145 LNSPITQS
-153 HLKRLKRLKDF
+153 NLKRLKDS

-171 KNGLLACDTKGDGAM
+171 KNALLACDTKGDGAM
-186 AEPLEILFKAAQTL
+186 AEPLEILFKATQTL

-207 NREVIIMGGASMEK
+207 NREVIVMGGASIEK
-221 IDSVRTIS
+221 IDSVRIIS

-266 TSVPVSD
+266 TSVLVSD

-285 NNLQKHAL
+285 KNLQKHAL

-306 VPKTSFNHKLKKS
+306 LPKTSFKHKLKKS

-325 NIECVQNKDLLASI
+325 NVECVQNKDLLASV

-344 VKIGFKAEDDQ
+344 VKIGFKAEDNQ

-368 SQDSGKDCSMAALN
+368 FQDNGKDCSVAALN
-382 LIKDSR
+382 LIKDSH

-395 ELWLFSHHKTQKIP
+395 ELWLFSHKKTQKIP
-409 SMNKLEAG
+409 SMNKLEAS